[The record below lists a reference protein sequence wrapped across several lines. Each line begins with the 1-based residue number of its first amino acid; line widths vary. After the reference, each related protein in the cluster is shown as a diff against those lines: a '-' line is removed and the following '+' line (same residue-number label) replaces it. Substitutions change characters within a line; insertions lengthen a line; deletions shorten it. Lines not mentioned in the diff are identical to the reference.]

1 MPNVSIVTSENSIL
15 IHIDKS
21 VTDTAK
27 INQLLEFVRLTF
39 VDFSPIPEVSNEEQ
53 QEIETLLNTMS
64 ADDKIWS
71 FTRTIDL

>member
-1 MPNVSIVTSENSIL
+1 MPNVSIVTNENSIL

-21 VTDTAK
+21 ATDTDK

-39 VDFSPIPEVSNEEQ
+39 VDFSAIPEVSNEEQ
-53 QEIETLLNTMS
+53 QEIEILLNTMS
-64 ADDKIWS
+64 ADDKAWS